1 MSCNFD
7 CSAPAPLSP
16 NSDITG
22 IGIVINNIV
31 TTCFAV
37 VIISLYYFTSYDPTR
52 DPFQNAQ
59 SLPFRPNPI
68 DVSPLALFKLYLSP
82 LVKIGKSEKLAKVL
96 VKCIR
101 AMSDI
106 QIVTGFWILVA
117 GYSQLKC
124 GLATYHWLVV
134 TQMAWLSCLTQL
146 SCLTHLRNYLH
157 DRPIERAIRVLLVGV
172 LATMLIV
179 GLSFTGNY
187 RWAFDEDNDHDHPTI
202 ISDPAICHMHA
213 RPGMNS
219 AFFSMPLSI
228 ILIIV
233 GFASRVINLYD
244 KTSRGVVRARTFLAG
259 PIRRLL
265 RIVYNWSRA
274 SRSPRSLKLTLCY
287 LPLLSVYITGLV
299 FVDVW
304 DSAIIEVRYG
314 TRVGWLIIASAFGI
328 SKVIGAIKRP
338 EKMGLDASLTGFN
351 DWSFGQVA
359 SMVTLVAPLIT
370 IIDYFQ
376 EESTD
381 KSNTSLED
389 ETRAQ
394 DEVQP
399 VPLEL
404 PLPSIS
410 NLSMDPNDPDKDWIS
425 HGQIF
430 GLIDVHIFP
439 FTLNVLLWLADRDP
453 FGKIK
458 KTLLDDILIFTGSRM
473 VVPILCCLMVDTV
486 FAEVAPMSMSYSMT
500 HVVVKLYGWISIFG
514 SIYRKMTSTLLSLLV
529 IGALAYRLF
538 PSFKTYSQS
547 TITPSTMPPSTMS
560 QGTQINS
567 IHFSPPNNDSTRS
580 RAYQHRLHAKQRFRV
595 YQKRLHAKQRSRVY
609 QQRRLHLHAK
619 R

>member
-52 DPFQNAQ
+52 NPFQNAQ
-59 SLPFRPNPI
+59 SAAFRPNPI

-82 LVKIGKSEKLAKVL
+82 LVKIGKSEKLANVL
-96 VKCIR
+96 IKCIR

-106 QIVTGFWILVA
+106 QIVTGFWILIA

-134 TQMAWLSCLTQL
+134 THMAWLSCLTQL

-187 RWAFDEDNDHDHPTI
+187 RWAFDEDNDDHDHPTVI
-202 ISDPAICHMHA
+202 GDPATCHMHA

-244 KTSRGVVRARTFLAG
+244 TTSRGVVRARTFLAG

-304 DSAIIEVRYG
+304 DSAIIEV
-314 TRVGWLIIASAFGI
+314 VWLIIASAFGI
-328 SKVIGAIKRP
+328 SQVIGAIKRP

-376 EESTD
+376 EE
-381 KSNTSLED
+381 D

-394 DEVQP
+394 DEIQLVLP
-399 VPLEL
+399 EL

-410 NLSMDPNDPDKDWIS
+410 NLIMDPNDPDKDWTS
-425 HGQIF
+425 HGQLF
-430 GLIDVHIFP
+430 GMIDLHIISFIW
-439 FTLNVLLWLADRDP
+439 NVLFWMANRDP

-473 VVPILCCLMVDTV
+473 VVPILCCLMLDTV
-486 FAEVAPMSMSYSMT
+486 FADVAPMSIPYNLLQM
-500 HVVVKLYGWISIFG
+500 VAKLHGWMSIFG
-514 SIYRKMTSTLLSLLV
+514 SIYRKMTYGLLPLLV
-529 IGALAYRLF
+529 IGALVLTSNNF
-538 PSFKTYSQS
+538 MLS
-547 TITPSTMPPSTMS
+547 
-560 QGTQINS
+560 
-567 IHFSPPNNDSTRS
+567 NDSGFTSHDDFTPMSNHDYDICICNADTNDSPKPVSSKHRSFVSTACSCSEEPFAQGYLEGFKKAAEEEGS
-580 RAYQHRLHAKQRFRV
+580 RALEVF
-595 YQKRLHAKQRSRVY
+595 
-609 QQRRLHLHAK
+609 
-619 R
+619 